1 MNNTQPKTGSEAI
14 EQRDA
19 GYGGFFNVA
28 ETKQNILEALRSG
41 PRFHGLD
48 AVQMTAL
55 EEIAGKLARIVNGEP
70 KLDNW
75 VDIAGYAELV
85 PRHSPKIASLIPVP
99 PPPPKRGSR

>member
-1 MNNTQPKTGSEAI
+1 MNNAQPKTGSEAI

-19 GYGGFFNVA
+19 GYGGFYNVA
-28 ETKQNILEALRSG
+28 ETKQAILHVLRSG
-41 PRFHGLD
+41 PKFDGLD
-48 AVQMTAL
+48 NVQVTAL

-85 PRHSPKIASLIPVP
+85 PQHSPKIASLIPVP
-99 PPPPKRGSR
+99 PPPPKRGGR

>member
-1 MNNTQPKTGSEAI
+1 MSNAQPKTGSEAI

-19 GYGGFFNVA
+19 GYGGFYNVA
-28 ETKQNILEALRSG
+28 ETKQAILHVLRSG
-41 PRFHGLD
+41 PKFDGLD
-48 AVQMTAL
+48 NVQVTAL

-85 PRHSPKIASLIPVP
+85 PLHSPKIASLIPVATP
-99 PPPPKRGSR
+99 AKKGGR